1 MLFIYILSIFHIF
14 IWSYII
20 FGSFF
25 GKKHARFI
33 IYYLIP
39 FVYILHILP
48 FHILI
53 ELKKKLLN
61 INNDEIF
68 DKKIM
73 EIEYTIPIIGFIMKK
88 FYLINEKL
96 DNYST
101 FNPISPQGMLILGM
115 IIGIYFV

>member
-1 MLFIYILSIFHIF
+1 
-14 IWSYII
+14 
-20 FGSFF
+20 
-25 GKKHARFI
+25 
-33 IYYLIP
+33 
-39 FVYILHILP
+39 
-48 FHILI
+48 
-53 ELKKKLLN
+53 
-61 INNDEIF
+61 
-68 DKKIM
+68 M